1 MNTKDKLTESL
12 KDAMRAKDELR
23 KRTIRLAL
31 AAIKNLEIDSRAELG
46 EPAVLAILQKEV
58 KSRYETI
65 EGAERAGREDLI
77 AEAKAEIA
85 VLKAFLP
92 SPFTPEELE
101 KLAKATIAEA
111 GATSPR
117 EMGKVMQLL
126 IPQIQGRA
134 DGKTISQIVQKLLSQ

>member
-58 KSRYETI
+58 KSRHETI

-85 VLKAFLP
+85 VLEAFLP

-101 KLAKATIAEA
+101 KLAKATIAEV